1 MRRVCPPRVCM
12 DADSSTV
19 LQQKATRLLLL
30 KDAADRDSLPSGRRF
45 DHFTAILDQLRRA
58 TSSER
63 GRQVGRSV
71 GSVLRRR
78 FRHQLLS
85 LFLLF
90 FSSLLYL

>member
-1 MRRVCPPRVCM
+1 M

-30 KDAADRDSLPSGRRF
+30 KDAADRDLLPSGRRF

-71 GSVLRRR
+71 GR
-78 FRHQLLS
+78 FGASTALS
-85 LFLLF
+85 TPITISISLVLF
-90 FSSLLYL
+90 FSPLSVILVFH